1 MKKML
6 IALSTAA
13 MLSSGAVLAGT
24 TMSASNVPVGL
35 QGFVA
40 VQQYDR
46 SDDRLAS
53 INEREARIRDRINR
67 GINDG
72 RITRREARQLYRELG
87 DVQAKERAFRADGRI
102 DGRES
107 RELMADL
114 DRLAENV
121 RHQLHDEQRY

>member
-1 MKKML
+1 MKKTL

-13 MLSSGAVLAGT
+13 MLSSGAALAGT
-24 TMSASNVPVGL
+24 TMSPSNVPVGL
-35 QGFVA
+35 QGFVS
-40 VQQYDR
+40 VQQYNR
-46 SDDRLAS
+46 SDERLAS

-107 RELMADL
+107 RELMAAL

-121 RHQLHDEQRY
+121 RDQLHDEQRY

>member
-1 MKKML
+1 MKKTL

-13 MLSSGAVLAGT
+13 MLSSGAALAGT
-24 TMSASNVPVGL
+24 TMSPSNVPVGL
-35 QGFVA
+35 QGFVS
-40 VQQYDR
+40 VQQYNR
-46 SDDRLAS
+46 SDERLAS